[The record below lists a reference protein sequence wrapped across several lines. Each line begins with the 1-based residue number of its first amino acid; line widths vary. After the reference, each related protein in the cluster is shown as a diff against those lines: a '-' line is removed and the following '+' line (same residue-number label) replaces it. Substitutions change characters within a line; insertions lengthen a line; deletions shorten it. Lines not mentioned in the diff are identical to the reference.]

1 MGMKPNVELHIED
14 LLLQGF
20 EPWHRYRIAWAVERE
35 LGRLLGEDG
44 VPASLA
50 GARRV
55 ARLDGGAFEVVAGA
69 APEAIGAQ
77 VARAVYGGVKR

>member
-1 MGMKPNVELHIED
+1 MKPNIELHIEE

-20 EPWHRYRIAWAVERE
+20 EPCHRYRIGQVMEGGLA
-35 LGRLLGEDG
+35 RLLAEDG

-50 GARRV
+50 GGGRV

-69 APEAIGAQ
+69 APEAIGVQ